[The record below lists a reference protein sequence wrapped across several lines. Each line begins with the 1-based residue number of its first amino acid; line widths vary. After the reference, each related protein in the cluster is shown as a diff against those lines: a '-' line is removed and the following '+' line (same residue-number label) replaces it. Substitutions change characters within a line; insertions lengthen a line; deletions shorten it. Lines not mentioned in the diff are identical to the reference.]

1 MEQSQLDALQTWFDS
16 YVQTYNDIDEEGFRN
31 ILLKV
36 EHTRKVCEI
45 MALLAEGEELT
56 PDQARIDS
64 LKKQKDVATQRLKAE
79 RDRQKRQ
86 KAVQQLASLNGP
98 LKTA

>member
-1 MEQSQLDALQTWFDS
+1 MKIA
-16 YVQTYNDIDEEGFRN
+16 
-31 ILLKV
+31 
-36 EHTRKVCEI
+36 EI
-45 MALLAEGEELT
+45 TTVKSIKPLT

>member
-1 MEQSQLDALQTWFDS
+1 MKIA
-16 YVQTYNDIDEEGFRN
+16 
-31 ILLKV
+31 
-36 EHTRKVCEI
+36 EI
-45 MALLAEGEELT
+45 TTVKPVKPLT

-64 LKKQKDVATQRLKAE
+64 LKKQKDAAAQRLKSE

>member
-1 MEQSQLDALQTWFDS
+1 MKIA
-16 YVQTYNDIDEEGFRN
+16 
-31 ILLKV
+31 
-36 EHTRKVCEI
+36 EI
-45 MALLAEGEELT
+45 TTVKSIKPLT
-56 PDQARIDS
+56 PDQARINS
-64 LKKQKDVATQRLKAE
+64 LKKQKDAATQRLKAE

>member
-1 MEQSQLDALQTWFDS
+1 MKIA
-16 YVQTYNDIDEEGFRN
+16 
-31 ILLKV
+31 
-36 EHTRKVCEI
+36 EI
-45 MALLAEGEELT
+45 TSVKPIKPLT
-56 PDQARIDS
+56 PDQAKIDS
-64 LKKQKDVATQRLKAE
+64 LKKQKDAAAQRLKAE

>member
-1 MEQSQLDALQTWFDS
+1 MKIA
-16 YVQTYNDIDEEGFRN
+16 
-31 ILLKV
+31 
-36 EHTRKVCEI
+36 EI
-45 MALLAEGEELT
+45 TPVKPSKPLT

-64 LKKQKDVATQRLKAE
+64 LKKQKDAATQRLKAE